1 MPKVP
6 TYDGLQVGA
15 DTLNPVQIQPF
26 QDSGEAG
33 KDAQMIGKG
42 MLQAGTGI
50 TKMMLRQKK
59 LDDQA
64 AYDKA
69 NATLNEWEF
78 GWQKENQDRKL
89 EKANGMTNDFFTQHA
104 EKVEELAQT
113 LPQEVQDKFRFKMR
127 DQGISQAKRWS
138 IYEAGQKHEFRLS
151 ANQASLTTYTNKA
164 INADDQGSDFVDAMS
179 ELRDLLDQ
187 RLDLQGVTDQKVKD
201 AAWRATQADVY
212 VGRTRALLDKDPV
225 QALGYWKGVRQF
237 VEDSKLRQDYDEKL
251 KVSAEQNEAE
261 TWVESEF
268 DNINGRGTLAQRIT
282 DKYEGKQEDVAMATF
297 QRLMAADATSKAI
310 VKDQNSKA
318 AWKMVRTPD
327 NIKRSLNAIPKTQ
340 QLWLQE
346 NAPDVWNGL
355 LDWQAF
361 KDVETNPEVF
371 LKLSELKDTQPAE
384 FKKIGLDQYR
394 GQLSNSDLES
404 LSKAQNTIDKD
415 MQTQSRD
422 KQIKNVYQEMGWTS
436 KDLSKQAEFRKA
448 YDAAEEEFQKGHGG
462 KPPNQQERQQIIDRL
477 LLDGEVDGWLWN
489 SDKKLYQVIGT
500 EDAGKFSFT
509 VPDVDREEIKR
520 ALIKSGQTPNEVNI
534 QRMYRTKLGFDT
546 PSEGAK

>member
-15 DTLNPVQIQPF
+15 ETLNPTQIQPF

-69 NATLNEWEF
+69 NASLNEWEL
-78 GWQKENQDRKL
+78 GWQTENQDRKL
-89 EKANGMTNDFFTQHA
+89 EKANGMTNDFFSKHA
-104 EKVEELAQT
+104 EKVEELAQS

-164 INADDQGSDFVDAMS
+164 INADDQGADFIDAMS
-179 ELRDLLDQ
+179 ELKDLLDQ
-187 RLDLQGVTDQKVKD
+187 RLDLQGVTDQEVKD

-212 VGRTRALLDKDPV
+212 VGRTRSLLDKDPV
-225 QALGYWKGVRQF
+225 QAYGYWKGVRQF

-268 DNINGRGTLAQRIT
+268 DNINGRGDLAQRIT
-282 DKYEGKQEDVAMATF
+282 EK
-297 QRLMAADATSKAI
+297 
-310 VKDQNSKA
+310 
-318 AWKMVRTPD
+318 
-327 NIKRSLNAIPKTQ
+327 
-340 QLWLQE
+340 
-346 NAPDVWNGL
+346 
-355 LDWQAF
+355 
-361 KDVETNPEVF
+361 
-371 LKLSELKDTQPAE
+371 
-384 FKKIGLDQYR
+384 
-394 GQLSNSDLES
+394 
-404 LSKAQNTIDKD
+404 
-415 MQTQSRD
+415 
-422 KQIKNVYQEMGWTS
+422 
-436 KDLSKQAEFRKA
+436 
-448 YDAAEEEFQKGHGG
+448 
-462 KPPNQQERQQIIDRL
+462 
-477 LLDGEVDGWLWN
+477 
-489 SDKKLYQVIGT
+489 
-500 EDAGKFSFT
+500 
-509 VPDVDREEIKR
+509 
-520 ALIKSGQTPNEVNI
+520 
-534 QRMYRTKLGFDT
+534 
-546 PSEGAK
+546 